1 MKKNLTIA
9 GMAYALAV
17 TSIIIYLSLTI
28 SVKTPVHAFCVVAT
42 IFFFF
47 ALGFSSYLIYFLR
60 QEKLYNE
67 ASYLDYLGFGIRI
80 KMALLTSAVLG
91 ALLGISLFF
100 FLSKTWIEHIDIFI
114 SMLIFIVVNTCVFL
128 FLKPRP

>member
-9 GMAYALAV
+9 GIAYALAI
-17 TSIIIYLSLTI
+17 TAIIMYLALTM
-28 SVKTPVHAFCVVAT
+28 SVKTPIHAFCVVAT
-42 IFFFF
+42 IFVFF
-47 ALGFSSYLIYFLR
+47 ALGFASYLIYFLR
-60 QEKLYNE
+60 EEKLYSE
-67 ASYLDYLGFGIRI
+67 APYLDYLGFGIRI

-114 SMLIFIVVNTCVFL
+114 SMLVFILVNGCVFL